1 MVMVMV
7 MVEQASSLL
16 KPAPNKEDTCATKY
30 IVEQASSLLKSAPN
44 KQDACATKHLQDR
57 RNTIRVL
64 NWEMGEPIDNFIE
77 IFNQKSFTLEQKA
90 LKPDGWQL
98 EDNTVLRLLEKLRK
112 TGTPLGEYVNGRFY
126 RGILT
131 GFNEAFIVDR
141 ETRDR
146 LVREHPSS
154 GEILKPFLRGKDV
167 KRWVVNNPN
176 LYLLFI
182 PWHFPLH
189 EDSTIFGAS
198 VKAEEAFRK
207 QYPAVYKHLSQFK
220 EQLSARNKAET
231 GIRYEWYALQR
242 CAATYYKEFEENK
255 IVYPD
260 IANNCNFAIDTIQMF
275 PDCTLF
281 MIPDKALVL
290 SAILNSKTVEFFF
303 AQICP
308 KVRGNFMRFKSIY
321 VSQIPIPS
329 PTDTQDACVTEIVNK
344 ILEIKRQNPNADTS
358 SLEKEIDQ
366 IVYQLYGL
374 TDEEIG
380 IIENRNLKSS
390 PS

>member
-1 MVMVMV
+1 
-7 MVEQASSLL
+7 
-16 KPAPNKEDTCATKY
+16 
-30 IVEQASSLLKSAPN
+30 
-44 KQDACATKHLQDR
+44 
-57 RNTIRVL
+57 
-64 NWEMGEPIDNFIE
+64 MGEPIDNFIE
-77 IFNQKSFTLEQKA
+77 IFNQKSFSLEQKA

-112 TGTPLGEYVNGRFY
+112 TGKPLGEYVNGRFY

-167 KRWVVNNPN
+167 KRWVINYPD
-176 LYLLFI
+176 LWL
-182 PWHFPLH
+182 
-189 EDSTIFGAS
+189 IFTRRGIDIN
-198 VKAEEAFRK
+198 
-207 QYPAVYKHLSQFK
+207 QYPAILNYLSQYR
-220 EQLSARNKAET
+220 ERLTPGIQGGRKA
-231 GIRYEWYALQR
+231 GSYQWYEIQDNIA
-242 CAATYYKEFEENK
+242 YYKEFEENK

-260 IANNCNFAIDTIQMF
+260 IYEHQSFAIDQINFYYGNTCYF
-275 PDCTLF
+275 
-281 MIPDKALVL
+281 IPTEKRFLCAL
-290 SAILNSKTVEFFF
+290 LNSSLIEWFYSH
-303 AQICP
+303 ISNS
-308 KVRGNFMRFKSIY
+308 VRGGYLRAFSDYIK
-321 VSQIPIPS
+321 QIPIPNL
-329 PTDTQDACVTEIVNK
+329 TDTQDACVTEIVNK